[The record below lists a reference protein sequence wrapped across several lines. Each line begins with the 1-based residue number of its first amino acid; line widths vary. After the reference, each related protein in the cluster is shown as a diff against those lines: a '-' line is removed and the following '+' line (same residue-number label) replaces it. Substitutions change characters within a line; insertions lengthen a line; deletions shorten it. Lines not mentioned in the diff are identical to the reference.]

1 MDGIDGRGH
10 YIALPPSVH
19 LLEFP
24 MDAIVEVKPAGPH
37 AADANIARVAQDGIY
52 RAADHERSLAEQ
64 ANAHVRRFEAQ
75 RRAGIVE
82 RVEEGVWRVPQDLVS
97 QGNRY
102 DRKRQGGIA
111 VKIQSYY
118 RSGTSRG
125 WSARRGSIVSSRG
138 RRRRSQPW
146 DSVRKSGKRWKRA
159 WSSSLKEA
167 LRGGWDHD

>member
-1 MDGIDGRGH
+1 
-10 YIALPPSVH
+10 
-19 LLEFP
+19 

-111 VKIQSYY
+111 VKIQSYLPLGNLP
-118 RSGTSRG
+118 RVVGATWLDRELSRPSAPVSAMG
-125 WSARRGSIVSSRG
+125 FGAEVREALETRVEFLIERGFARRLGSRLIRC
-138 RRRRSQPW
+138 
-146 DSVRKSGKRWKRA
+146 KTC
-159 WSSSLKEA
+159 
-167 LRGGWDHD
+167 